1 MKYTNLHWWLPKLL
15 CLITAFGFWVYV
27 MNEQNPLVENSY
39 TVPVEVR
46 NLDRSL
52 VATNV
57 PQRVKVKVRMNRSD
71 MISMRSD
78 NIKAYIDLDGLTD
91 GKYPNT
97 PIHISVPGNET
108 VVSQDQ
114 TYFDL
119 IIDTYAVKS
128 LPAQVE
134 FIGSP
139 PAGFKAGKKSATP
152 EYITIAG
159 ASSRTALAD
168 RAIVSVNVGG
178 KTKDFD
184 EFDTVNVLDAD
195 GNTVTGIDVMPT
207 RIRVSVKMTEDQKTG
222 NIPFK
227 PAVKGEPAKGYKVAK
242 ITVTPPVATIKAPE
256 SYFDKN
262 TMVELEEID
271 VTGATETVTKKIDI
285 PKPENGM
292 VIPGSVTVTAE
303 IEKE

>member
-1 MKYTNLHWWLPKLL
+1 MKYTNLRWWLPKFL
-15 CLITAFGFWVYV
+15 CLMAAFAFWVYV

-52 VATNV
+52 VALNV
-57 PQRVKVKVRMNRSD
+57 PQRVKVKIRMNRSD
-71 MISMRSD
+71 LVSMRSD
-78 NIKAYIDLDGLTD
+78 NIKAYVDLDGFTD
-91 GKYPNT
+91 GDYPNT

-108 VVSQDQ
+108 V
-114 TYFDL
+114 
-119 IIDTYAVKS
+119 IS

-134 FIGSP
+134 FIGAL
-139 PAGFKAGKKSATP
+139 PAGFKAERKSTTP
-152 EYITIAG
+152 EYITVAG

-168 RAIVSVNVGG
+168 RAIISVNVAG
-178 KTKDFD
+178 KSKDFD
-184 EFDTVNVLDAD
+184 EFDAVNVLDAD
-195 GNTVTGIDVMPT
+195 GNTVTGIDIMPT
-207 RIRVSVKMTEDQKTG
+207 RVRVSVHMSEDQKTG

-227 PAVKGEPAKGYKVAK
+227 PIVKGEPAEGYKVSE
-242 ITVTPPVATIKAPE
+242 ITVTPPVATVKAPE

-262 TMVELEEID
+262 TVVELEEID
-271 VTGATETVTKKIDI
+271 ITGAKESVTKKIDI

-292 VIPGSVTVTAE
+292 IIPGAVTVHVK